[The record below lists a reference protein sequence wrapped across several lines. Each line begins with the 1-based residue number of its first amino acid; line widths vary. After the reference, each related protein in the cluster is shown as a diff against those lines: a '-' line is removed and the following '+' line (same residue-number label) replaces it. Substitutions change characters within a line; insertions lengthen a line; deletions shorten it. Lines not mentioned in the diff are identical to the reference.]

1 MKKAIFLDRDGT
13 LNNNGDHY
21 YIWRKEDFHLNQ
33 GVTEVLSELRNR
45 GYLLIVITNQ
55 GGVSKGKYTHE
66 DVEAVHAYMH
76 SLLEERGV
84 ELDEVLFCPHHPDR
98 EECLCRKPKP
108 LMIQKALAR
117 FDIDPAES
125 WMIGDSKRDMEAG
138 KAARLRTL
146 LVESNGNLKKVL
158 DKID

>member
-13 LNNNGDHY
+13 LNNMQDHY
-21 YIWRKEDFHLNQ
+21 YIWRQEDFQLNP
-33 GVTEVLSELRNR
+33 GVIEALSELRRR

-55 GGVSKGKYTHE
+55 GGICKGKYTGE
-66 DVEAVHAYMH
+66 DVEVVHNYMS
-76 SLLEERGV
+76 SLLKESGV

-125 WMIGDSKRDMEAG
+125 WMIGDAKRDVEAG
-138 KAARLRTL
+138 MAAGLRTL
-146 LVESNGNLKKVL
+146 LVESNGDLRKVL